1 MYRNL
6 TMYRFPIAVAES
18 IRELADGREGR
29 FLQALLAENIAKP
42 CGAMEMSSRGWVSPY
57 GRDFDALFQRVG
69 DRIQLTLG
77 GEDKILP
84 GPAIAKAVED
94 KLYTI
99 EKMTGA
105 RPSGRA
111 RKRIRDEVTVDMIPR
126 APVKNYGLLGY
137 IDLTRGLVV
146 VDTSSRKAGDTF
158 VSELRQ
164 TLRSFPALPLNAEV
178 APRAVLTS
186 WIGDAG
192 DMPDGM
198 TLGDAA
204 ELRDSVAHGAVVK
217 VSQQELQGDE
227 IRQHLEAGKQCTR
240 LGVQF
245 SDRIACV
252 IGEDLVVRKFQLL
265 DEALADLGEEAEDI
279 AGELDARFALLGGEV
294 GVLFD
299 TLAEAFTL
307 STAEG

>member
-6 TMYRFPIAVAES
+6 TMYRFPVAFAAS
-18 IRELADGREGR
+18 IRDLADALEGPN
-29 FLQALLAENIAKP
+29 LQAALAEYIAKP
-42 CGAMEMSSRGWVSPY
+42 CGPMEMSSRGWVSPY
-57 GRDFDALFQRVG
+57 GRDFNALFQRVG

-126 APVKNYGLLGY
+126 APVKNYGLRGY
-137 IDLTRGLVV
+137 IDLARGLVV
-146 VDTSSRKAGDTF
+146 VDTSSRKAADAF
-158 VSELRQ
+158 VSELRHA
-164 TLRSFPALPLNAEV
+164 LGSFPALPLNAEV
-178 APRAVLTS
+178 APRTVLTS
-186 WIGDAG
+186 WIANAG
-192 DMPDGM
+192 DMPDNM

-204 ELRDSVAHGAVVK
+204 ELHDSVSDGGVVK
-217 VSQQELQGDE
+217 IAKHELQGDE
-227 IRQHLEAGKQCTR
+227 IRQHLEAGKKCTR
-240 LGVQF
+240 LGVYL
-245 SDRIACV
+245 SDRIGCV

-265 DEALADLGEEAEDI
+265 DDALADLGEEAEDI
-279 AGELDARFALLGGEV
+279 AGEIDARFALLGGEV

-307 STAEG
+307 STPEG

>member
-6 TMYRFPIAVAES
+6 TMYRFPVAFAAS
-18 IRELADGREGR
+18 IRDLADALEGPD
-29 FLQALLAENIAKP
+29 LQAALAECIAKP
-42 CGAMEMSSRGWVSPY
+42 CGPMEMSSRGWVSPY
-57 GRDFDALFQRVG
+57 GRGFDALFQRVG
-69 DRIQLTLG
+69 DRIQFQLG

-84 GPAIAKAVED
+84 GAAVKKAVED
-94 KLYTI
+94 KLDEI
-99 EKMTGA
+99 EKRTGT
-105 RPSGRA
+105 RPNGRA
-111 RKRIRDEVTVDMIPR
+111 RKRIRDEVTVDLIPR
-126 APVKNYGLLGY
+126 APVKDYGLRGY

-146 VDTSSRKAGDTF
+146 VDTSSRKAGDAF
-158 VSELRQ
+158 VSELRK
-164 TLRSFPALPLNAEV
+164 TLGSFPALPLNAEV

-186 WIGDAG
+186 WIADAG
-192 DMPDGM
+192 DMPDGV

-265 DEALADLGEEAEDI
+265 DDALADLGEEAEDI
-279 AGELDARFALLGGEV
+279 AGELDARFALLGGKV

-307 STAEG
+307 SKVEG